1 MNTRSS
7 LLFPVLLLLAMA
19 TGSAQNELITK
30 YANTI
35 TEEDVKAHI
44 YFLADDLM
52 EGRETGERGQR
63 LAAAYIRSQFMKYGL
78 APGNPGKES
87 YFQTYLLNKVA
98 INKAEISLGK
108 KTYTFPSDFFVLQGL
123 PPETLS
129 DQLAVV
135 GTKNVEKV
143 TGQVEGKM
151 VLLVDNDEKAGGNIV
166 QRFRGWRAHAS
177 RLVGGGA
184 QSVGVVLPDSVY
196 SVLSRY
202 ASSVKTFVSKDEYS
216 PAPIMYFSEGMAD
229 DILAF
234 GKSKVAKMKKE
245 LSDAGGIIMPKMKKF
260 SLGMNT
266 DIAISQP
273 PAENVAGYLE
283 GTDKKDELVI
293 ITAHYDHIGVNQDGR
308 INNGADDDASG
319 TTAVLELAEAF
330 SIAAAEGNRPSRS
343 ILFMTV
349 SGEEK
354 GLLGSEYYT
363 DNPIY
368 PLENTVVNL
377 NIDMVGRVGKLYQ
390 DSPDSLN
397 YVYLIGSDRLSTEL
411 HEISEKANDTYT
423 QMVLDYK
430 YNDENDPN
438 QFYYRSDHY
447 NFAKNN
453 IPVIFYFN
461 GVHEDYHRPGD
472 TPDKIRL
479 GKLAK
484 TAQLVFATAWEL
496 ANREKRIIVDKA
508 Q

>member
-7 LLFPVLLLLAMA
+7 LLFPFMLLVGMAVSLAQ
-19 TGSAQNELITK
+19 SEQVIK

-52 EGRETGERGQR
+52 EGRETGERGQK

-78 APGNPGKES
+78 APGNPEENS
-87 YFQTYLLNKVA
+87 YFQSYQLNKVA
-98 INKAEISLGK
+98 INKAEVSLGNK
-108 KTYTFPSDFFVLQGL
+108 KYGYPKDFFVLRGL

-135 GTKNVEKV
+135 STSGAEKV
-143 TGQVEGKM
+143 GSEAKDKTI
-151 VLLVDNDEKAGGNIV
+151 LLVDTDKGGNGNLALKIRSWGEKAT
-166 QRFRGWRAHAS
+166 S
-177 RLVGGGA
+177 LVENGA
-184 QSVGVVLPDSVY
+184 QSVGIVLPDSVY
-196 SVLSRY
+196 KVLSRY
-202 ASSVKTFVSKDEYS
+202 ASSVRTFVSKDEYK
-216 PAPIMYFSEGMAD
+216 PMPIMYVSEAMAD
-229 DILAF
+229 DMLSF
-234 GKSKVAKMKKE
+234 GKTKISKVAKELENQNIISPKLKRFSPSMDANIE
-245 LSDAGGIIMPKMKKF
+245 LSNP
-260 SLGMNT
+260 S
-266 DIAISQP
+266 
-273 PAENVAGYLE
+273 AENIAGFLE
-283 GTDKKDELVI
+283 GTDKKDELLI
-293 ITAHYDHIGVNQDGR
+293 ITAHFDHIGVNQDGR

-330 SIAAAEGNRPSRS
+330 TKAAAEGYRPSRS

-363 DNPIY
+363 DHPIY

-377 NIDMVGRVGKLYQ
+377 NIDMVGRVGKEYQ
-390 DSPDSLN
+390 GSADSLN
-397 YVYLIGSDRLSTEL
+397 YVYLIGADKLSTEL
-411 HEISEKANDTYT
+411 HELSEKANETYT

-438 QFYYRSDHY
+438 RFYYRSDHY

-484 TAQLVFATAWEL
+484 TAQLVFATAWEI
-496 ANREKRIIVDKA
+496 ANRENRLFVDKA